1 MAIDNLRW
9 TTLVELASLI
19 RDGEV
24 SSTEVV
30 ESTLQHISATEPTVH
45 AFAGLMS
52 DSARAEAAEA
62 DSAIARGD
70 ELGPLHGI
78 PVGVKDLCHTAGFV
92 TAGGSKVLEGFVPET
107 DATVVRKL
115 RRAGAVIV
123 GKTVT
128 HEFAYGQNIPPTRNA
143 WDQSCYPGGSSAG
156 SGVSLAVGDV
166 WGAIGTDTGGS
177 VRAPASV
184 NGVVGLKPTH
194 DLVGRKGV
202 LPMSPTLDTVG
213 PMARTVR
220 DCATLLSAIAG
231 SEPGDETATRSPLP
245 DYARSFSRDVSKL
258 KIGVERDYFFYAA
271 VDPEVAKAVDEAIAL
286 IESLGVS
293 IVEVEIP
300 NLDLVVPAG
309 LAVLLADTSE
319 WHQPL
324 LREKGDRYVKETRLM
339 LELGEIT
346 LATSYARAQKV
357 RSLIRE
363 SVRSVFDE
371 NDLDAIAA
379 PSSPVTTMPVE
390 QLSVDLTGTGET
402 ALSALLHHG
411 FPANVIGIPALS
423 VPVGFSS
430 KGLPIGMQLIG
441 RPFGE
446 SPLFTIG
453 DAYQSTTDW
462 HLRHP
467 EWVESK
473 TV

>member
-1 MAIDNLRW
+1 MAIANLQW
-9 TTLVELASLI
+9 TTLVELASFI

-24 SSTEVV
+24 SSSEVV

-70 ELGPLHGI
+70 ELGPLHGV
-78 PVGVKDLCHTAGFV
+78 PVGVKDLCYTAGFV
-92 TAGGSKVLEGFVPET
+92 TAGGSEVLEGFVPDT

-231 SEPGDETATRSPLP
+231 SERGDETATRSTLP
-245 DYARSFSRDVSKL
+245 DYAKSFSRDVSEL

-346 LATSYARAQKV
+346 LATSYTRAQKV

-363 SVRSVFDE
+363 GVRRVFDE
-371 NDLDAIAA
+371 NGLDAIAA

-411 FPANVIGIPALS
+411 FPANVVGIPALS

-430 KGLPIGMQLIG
+430 KELPIGMQLIG

-446 SPLFTIG
+446 SQLFTIG
-453 DAYQSTTDW
+453 DAYQSATDW

-473 TV
+473 TA

>member
-19 RDGEV
+19 RHGEV
-24 SSTEVV
+24 SSSAVV
-30 ESTLQHISATEPTVH
+30 ESTLQHISMTEPRVH

-52 DSARAEAAEA
+52 DSARADAAEA

-70 ELGPLHGI
+70 ELGALHGV
-78 PVGVKDLCHTAGFV
+78 PVAVKDLCHTAGFV
-92 TAGGSKVLEGFVPET
+92 TAGGSKVLEGFVPAT

-128 HEFAYGQNIPPTRNA
+128 HEFAYGQNVPPTRNA
-143 WDQSCYPGGSSAG
+143 WDNSCYPGGSSAG

-177 VRAPASV
+177 IRAPASV

-194 DLVGRKGV
+194 DLVGRQGV

-213 PMARTVR
+213 PMTRTVR
-220 DCATLLSAIAG
+220 DCAVLLTAIAG
-231 SEPGDETATRSPLP
+231 NDPWDETSRASTLP
-245 DYARSFSRDVSKL
+245 DYGRSFSRDASKL
-258 KIGVERDYFFYAA
+258 KVGVERDYFFYSA
-271 VDPEVAKAVDEAIAL
+271 VDPEVANAVNEAIAV

-293 IVEVEIP
+293 IVEVEIQ

-324 LREKGDRYVKETRLM
+324 LREKGDLYVKETRLM

-357 RSLIRE
+357 RRLIRE
-363 SVRSVFDE
+363 GVRRVFDA

-390 QLSVDLTGTGET
+390 QLSVDLTGSGDT

-411 FPANVIGIPALS
+411 FLANVIGIPALS

-430 KGLPIGMQLIG
+430 RGLPIGMQLMG

-446 SPLFTIG
+446 TELFTIG
-453 DAYQSTTDW
+453 DAYQSATDW

-467 EWVESK
+467 DWV
-473 TV
+473 